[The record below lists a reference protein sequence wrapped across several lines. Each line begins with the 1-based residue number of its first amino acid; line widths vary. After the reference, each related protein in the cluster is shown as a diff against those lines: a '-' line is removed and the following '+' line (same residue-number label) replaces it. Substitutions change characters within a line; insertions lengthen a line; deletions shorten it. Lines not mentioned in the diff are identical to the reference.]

1 MMATVEESML
11 KPGDSFVIRDD
22 VWPLNTRPCKT
33 GEIEAVILDPHDGP
47 IYRVWLDDYELTTVY
62 GWEIEAL

>member
-1 MMATVEESML
+1 MTYSKSPNKSQLPLQPILIAES
-11 KPGDSFVIRDD
+11 
-22 VWPLNTRPCKT
+22 PCKT